1 MNLTMYLLENLLYRL
16 RRHKLLIA
24 IATLSSIL
32 IFQSP
37 THPAEEIKLNL
48 SILEF
53 KIEVAD
59 LEMFAESG
67 NISDRL
73 NFYLKRISPEQR
85 ESFQEFLQQSYD
97 VDPVFVYRFSRTSV
111 GTKLLER
118 LGDIVQIPENIN
130 GFYGLRAAIVK
141 AAAYPEGV
149 NFINFLKSFPTDIK
163 LNLKEV
169 LQLAKNINNSEKEV
183 ARFIDSLES
192 TDSIGNKAIID
203 NIPDLATGG
212 KYKIEQTTFKFYDS
226 KRDRETAR
234 PRRDRTI
241 ITDFYLPQETIG
253 NIPLIV
259 VSNGLGAKRSRFA
272 ELANYLAS
280 YGFAVAIPEHPG
292 TSHRRQQEF
301 IEGLHKE
308 NFEATDF
315 IDRPLD
321 ISFVL
326 DRLTIINQ
334 NELNNKLDLENVGI
348 FGYSIGGTTALSL
361 AGADIDFT
369 HLERGCNDLDL
380 TNISTLYQC
389 RALEITERKLSL
401 ADNRIKAAFLF
412 VPFGNILFGE
422 SELKEVSIP
431 MLWQVVDK
439 DYLTSLTKE
448 QLPAFKALNSEER
461 YLLISENLPHTTA
474 TFSKQRSATQQNES
488 RIARKYQNILSLV
501 FFKKYLTDNSEY
513 GDYLN
518 DSLVKAI
525 AEEPYRLHLVEDE
538 VIQSADERR

>member
-1 MNLTMYLLENLLYRL
+1 MYLLKNLLLKL
-16 RRHKLLIA
+16 RRSKLLIT
-24 IATLSSIL
+24 IATLCIIL

-37 THPAEEIKLNL
+37 IYPAEKIKFNFSVLG
-48 SILEF
+48 F

-59 LEMFAESG
+59 LEMFAETG
-67 NISDRL
+67 QISDRL
-73 NFYLKRISPEQR
+73 SFYLNRVSPEQR
-85 ESFQEFLQQSYD
+85 ENLREFLQQSYD
-97 VDPVFVYRFSRTSV
+97 VEPIFVYRFSRTSV

-118 LGDIVQIPENIN
+118 LGDIVQIPEDIN

-149 NFINFLKSFPTDIK
+149 TFINFLKSFPTDIK
-163 LNLKEV
+163 LNLGEA
-169 LQLAKNINNSEKEV
+169 LQLAKNISNTEKEV
-183 ARFIDSLES
+183 ANFINSLE
-192 TDSIGNKAIID
+192 TEDTIGNKANTN
-203 NIPDLATGG
+203 NIPDLSFLGDFKTRQ
-212 KYKIEQTTFKFYDS
+212 ETLKFYDD
-226 KRDRETAR
+226 KRDRN
-234 PRRDRTI
+234 I
-241 ITDFYLPQETIG
+241 ITDLYLPQETIS

-259 VSNGLGAKRSRFA
+259 VSNGLGAKRSRFN
-272 ELANYLAS
+272 ELATYLAS

-301 IEGLHKE
+301 IEGLHQE
-308 NFEATDF
+308 NFEANDF
-315 IDRPLD
+315 VDRPLD

-326 DRLTIINQ
+326 DSLATMNQ
-334 NELNNKLDLENVGI
+334 NELDNKLDIENVGI

-361 AGADIDFT
+361 AGADLNFT
-369 HLERGCNDLDL
+369 HLEEECNETLDL

-389 RALEITERKLSL
+389 RALEITERDVSL

-422 SELKEVSIP
+422 SELNKVDIP

-448 QLPAFKALNSEER
+448 QLPAFKALNSQER
-461 YLLISENLPHTTA
+461 YLVISENLPHTTA
-474 TFSKQRSATQQNES
+474 TFSKQRSASQQNES

-501 FFKKYLTDNSEY
+501 FFKRYLTDNSEY

-518 DSLVKAI
+518 YSLVKAI
-525 AEEPYRLHLVEDE
+525 TEEPYRLHLVEDL
-538 VIQSADERR
+538 VIESADERR

>member
-1 MNLTMYLLENLLYRL
+1 MDLLKNLLLRL
-16 RRHKLLIA
+16 RRYKLSIA
-24 IATLSSIL
+24 IATLCSIL

-37 THPAEEIKLNL
+37 TYPAEKIKFNL
-48 SILEF
+48 SVLGF

-59 LEMFAESG
+59 LEMFAETG
-67 NISDRL
+67 EISDRL
-73 NFYLKRISPEQR
+73 DFYLKRISPQQR
-85 ESFQEFLQQSYD
+85 EKLREFLQQSYD
-97 VDPVFVYRFSRTSV
+97 VEPIFVYRFSRTSV

-118 LGDIVQIPENIN
+118 LGEIVQIPEDIN
-130 GFYGLRAAIVK
+130 GFYGLRAALVK

-163 LNLKEV
+163 LNLGEV
-169 LQLAKNINNSEKEV
+169 LGLAKTISNTEKEV
-183 ARFIDSLES
+183 KNFVASLEIED
-192 TDSIGNKAIID
+192 TIGNKGNTN
-203 NIPDLATGG
+203 NIPNLSVLG
-212 KYKIEQTTFKFYDS
+212 EFKTSQEILDFYDP
-226 KRDRETAR
+226 KRDRN
-234 PRRDRTI
+234 I
-241 ITDFYLPQETIG
+241 ITDLYLPQETVS
-253 NIPLIV
+253 NVPLIV

-272 ELANYLAS
+272 ELATYLAS

-292 TSHRRQQEF
+292 TSYRRQQEF

-315 IDRPLD
+315 VDRPLD

-326 DRLTIINQ
+326 DSLATMNR
-334 NELNNKLDLENVGI
+334 NELNERLDLENVGI

-361 AGADIDFT
+361 AGANLDLA
-369 HLERGCNDLDL
+369 HLERNCNETLDL

-389 RALEITERKLSL
+389 RALEITSRDLSL

-422 SELKEVSIP
+422 SELKEVEIP

-439 DYLTSLTKE
+439 DYLTSLTEE
-448 QLPAFKALNSEER
+448 QLPTFKALNSQER
-461 YLLISENLPHTTA
+461 YLVISENLPHTTA
-474 TFSKQRSATQQNES
+474 TFSKQRSASQQNES

-501 FFKKYLTDNSEY
+501 FFKKYLTDNNEY

-525 AEEPYRLHLVEDE
+525 TEEPYTLHLLENT
-538 VIQSADERR
+538 VIQSVDERRSK